1 MRLVGHSGLGLSL
14 PGLGRFGLRLRLAR
28 FGRVSRV
35 GRRHVSLRIL
45 RRVTRL
51 RIAGPRLTRLWL
63 FLRVQ
68 LSIPL
73 PFQQLLQHLILS
85 RPLWTRL
92 RLRGLWGRVLRLGLV
107 RLPSLGRR
115 TGIRPLLRLSRRRGT
130 GLRLSGLRLPGLLRV
145 RLRLPLWRGIL
156 LWLALGRRV
165 WLLLPRLRLGV
176 LRLTLL
182 SLSGLRLPRLRL
194 TRLRVAVHRV
204 ALFWHRLRGIGSLI
218 RHWHR
223 LSPRRVVPYRV
234 HRGIRRLIRRILRLA
249 IRTQLLRR
257 IGGLLRLLDL
267 VVRGLLLLLLV
278 PLSLLRCH
286 WVNHGDRDL
295 RRPRHVPQPVGKR
308 LKVVLGFQPERQRL
322 PRLDRELL
330 QVQQVLPARL
340 RLERRGI
347 KQQFLLGESLAVLL
361 ELHHD

>member
-1 MRLVGHSGLGLSL
+1 M
-14 PGLGRFGLRLRLAR
+14 
-28 FGRVSRV
+28 
-35 GRRHVSLRIL
+35 
-45 RRVTRL
+45 
-51 RIAGPRLTRLWL
+51 
-63 FLRVQ
+63 
-68 LSIPL
+68 
-73 PFQQLLQHLILS
+73 
-85 RPLWTRL
+85 
-92 RLRGLWGRVLRLGLV
+92 
-107 RLPSLGRR
+107 
-115 TGIRPLLRLSRRRGT
+115 
-130 GLRLSGLRLPGLLRV
+130 
-145 RLRLPLWRGIL
+145 RLPLWRGIL

-204 ALFWHRLRGIGSLI
+204 ALFCHRLRGIGSLI
-218 RHWHR
+218 RHWLR
-223 LSPRRVVPYRV
+223 LSPRRVVPHRV